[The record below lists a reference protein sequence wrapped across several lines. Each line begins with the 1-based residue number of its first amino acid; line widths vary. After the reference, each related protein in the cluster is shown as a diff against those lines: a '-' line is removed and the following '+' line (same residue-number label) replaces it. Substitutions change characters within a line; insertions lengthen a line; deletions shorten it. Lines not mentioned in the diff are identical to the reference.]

1 MNRCQE
7 YQKMA
12 HLYVDNELKNV
23 EKVQFEKHIEY
34 CEVCKNRYAE
44 IVSLKT
50 LISNFIEQ
58 TPLVDISKEVCE
70 RISKK
75 NIAEKERSKLRLSKG
90 FKIAL
95 ATGAMVVIASVSVL
109 INPFEI
115 SFFNTVKE
123 EEIGK
128 NNDENFDKGSNR
140 SELLIKKVEMQENEN
155 FNDPEVNDLTARSE
169 DDIEDESK
177 EKDEYEINGEGEDSE
192 NYDDV
197 NTLEPQDNTQIQQP
211 TPQPTPQQTPQ
222 PKPQSEDA
230 TPEQPEDITKEDV
243 FNSFIID
250 HEGNRAM
257 VKIRALEASNF
268 SENRFRTYITIYS
281 MEPRRLLNFLD
292 DFSTEF
298 RISYQNTETQTS
310 NLEEPFTVMYY
321 DIRAANYNRLIR
333 RLKQIEIPN
342 PTDFE
347 NATAGD
353 DINLTIQIY
362 YSESI

>member
-58 TPLVDISKEVCE
+58 APLVDISKEVCE
-70 RISKK
+70 RISEK

-90 FKIAL
+90 FKIVL

-155 FNDPEVNDLTARSE
+155 FDDSEVNDLTDRSE
-169 DDIEDESK
+169 DNIEDESE
-177 EKDEYEINGEGEDSE
+177 EKDEDEDKTDGESEDSE
-192 NYDDV
+192 NYEDL
-197 NTLEPQDNTQIQQP
+197 NTLEPEDNTQIQQP
-211 TPQPTPQQTPQ
+211 IPQPTPQTEDYTPE
-222 PKPQSEDA
+222 PEEPPEETSKEDA
-230 TPEQPEDITKEDV
+230 

-333 RLKQIEIPN
+333 RLKRMEIPN

-362 YSESI
+362 YRETI